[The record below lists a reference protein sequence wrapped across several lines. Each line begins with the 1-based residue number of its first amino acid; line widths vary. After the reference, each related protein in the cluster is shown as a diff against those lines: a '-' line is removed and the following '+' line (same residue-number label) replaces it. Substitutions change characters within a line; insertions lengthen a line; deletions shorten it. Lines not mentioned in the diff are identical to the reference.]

1 MAVPKL
7 ILMFTL
13 NDVTVPDAL
22 DYFDQVK
29 DLPVD
34 FFGFKE
40 IGLPPEKMQKLND
53 KIHSAG
59 FKSFLEVV
67 EYEEDKILGPAQMAV
82 DMGFDYLMGTI
93 YYPSI
98 WDIVGKGSNKKI
110 NYFPFFG
117 KIYDR
122 PSILDG
128 TIDELVDEAKKLE
141 SLGADGFD
149 LLLYRYKYP
158 DKIDELARR
167 VVSEIKVPV
176 VSAGSINSWE
186 RLQAT
191 IDQGFWGFTIG
202 GAFFEK
208 KFVPDG
214 SYRDNV
220 KAVVDYLKKADKK

>member
-1 MAVPKL
+1 MVPKL

-22 DYFDQVK
+22 DYFEQVK

-40 IGLPPEKMQKLND
+40 IGLPPEKMQQLND

-67 EYEEDKILGPAQMAV
+67 EYEEDKILDPAQQAV

-98 WDIVGKGSNKKI
+98 WDIVGKYSNKKI

-128 TIDELVDEAKKLE
+128 TIEELVSEARQLQ

-158 DKIDELARR
+158 DKIDELAKR

-176 VSAGSINSWE
+176 VSAGSIDSWE

-202 GAFFEK
+202 GAFFDK

-214 SYRDNV
+214 SYRYNV

>member
-1 MAVPKL
+1 MVPKL

-22 DYFDQVK
+22 DYFEKVK

-40 IGLPPEKMQKLND
+40 LGLVSEKMQELNNR
-53 KIHSAG
+53 IHRAG

-67 EYEEDKILGPAQMAV
+67 EYEEDKILGPAQQAV

-93 YYPSI
+93 NFPSI
-98 WDIVGKGSNKKI
+98 WDIVGKGTNKKI
-110 NYFPFFG
+110 NYFPFLG

-122 PSILDG
+122 PSVLDG
-128 TIDELVDEAKKLE
+128 SIEEIVAEGKKLIE
-141 SLGADGFD
+141 EGADGFD

-158 DKIDELARR
+158 EKIESL
-167 VVSEIKVPV
+167 IKACVNRLNAPI
-176 VSAGSINSWE
+176 VSAGSINSFE

-191 IDQGFWGFTIG
+191 IDQGVWGFTIG

-208 KFVPDG
+208 KFAPEG

-220 KAVVDYLKKADKK
+220 IAVLKKLGKKV

>member
-1 MAVPKL
+1 MMPKL

-13 NDVTVPDAL
+13 NDMTVPDAI
-22 DYFDQVK
+22 DYFEQVK

-34 FFGFKE
+34 YFGFKE
-40 IGLPPEKMQKLND
+40 LGLEPAKMKILND
-53 KIHSAG
+53 KIQKAG
-59 FKSFLEVV
+59 FESFLEVV
-67 EYEEDKILGPAQMAV
+67 EYEEETVLPGARMAV

-93 YYPSI
+93 YFPSI
-98 WDIVGKGSNKKI
+98 WDIVGKGKDKKI
-110 NYFPFFG
+110 KYFPFFG

-128 TIDELVDEAKKLE
+128 TIDELVNQAKELQAA
-141 SLGADGFD
+141 GADGFD
-149 LLLYRYKYP
+149 ILLYRYKYP
-158 DKIDELARR
+158 EKINELITR

-191 IDQGFWGFTIG
+191 IDQKVWGFTIG

-208 KFVPDG
+208 KFVPEG
-214 SYRDNV
+214 SFRDNV
-220 KAVVDYLKKADKK
+220 AAVLKRLGKDI